1 MKVRFYCHDGMG
13 GGLSSEVEE
22 FSDDDLAGM
31 DEGDIEEYLD
41 DLACMFLLD
50 HTSHGY
56 KILE

>member
-1 MKVRFYCHDGMG
+1 MG